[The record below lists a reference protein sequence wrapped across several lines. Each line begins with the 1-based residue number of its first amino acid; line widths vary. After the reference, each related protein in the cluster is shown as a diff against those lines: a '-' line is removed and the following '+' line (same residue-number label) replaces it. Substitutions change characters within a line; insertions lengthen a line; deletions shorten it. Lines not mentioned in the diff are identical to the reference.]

1 MIKNDTIITIID
13 KIKKDKIFVYSSHAS
28 FYILISAIPF
38 ITLSFSIINFLFSV
52 NENNI
57 YDILLPFLPKPVQ
70 SAAENIFKEIFTKTS
85 KNYISFSLITLLW
98 TASRGI
104 SAIKRGLR
112 QIYNLKNQSF
122 IKDAVLSIL
131 QMFFMMSAIIIFL
144 SFTLLPSFIPQK
156 DLVFLLGFITFVFI
170 FLVIYYLLTGR
181 DLPLKLHIPGS
192 ISASFSW
199 VIFIRIFSIYIE
211 HFSNY
216 SYLYGNLTAV
226 FLIALWIY
234 FSIIIFFLG
243 AELNALML
251 SGIFKNKKRTVM

>member
-156 DLVFLLGFITFVFI
+156 DLVFLFRQELF
-170 FLVIYYLLTGR
+170 
-181 DLPLKLHIPGS
+181 
-192 ISASFSW
+192 
-199 VIFIRIFSIYIE
+199 
-211 HFSNY
+211 
-216 SYLYGNLTAV
+216 
-226 FLIALWIY
+226 
-234 FSIIIFFLG
+234 G
-243 AELNALML
+243 ARCLM
-251 SGIFKNKKRTVM
+251 